1 MICTLYPSYGKVL
14 DYSKEDDDKQK
25 AISAKH
31 FKTSDE
37 DKQQQT
43 TAKRFEMRDFV
54 GTVYVREVKL
64 RAHCNS
70 LRS

>member
-1 MICTLYPSYGKVL
+1 MGRLWIN
-14 DYSKEDDDKQK
+14 SKEADDKQK
-25 AISAKH
+25 AISDKH

-37 DKQQQT
+37 EKQQQA

-64 RAHCNS
+64 RPPQ
-70 LRS
+70 